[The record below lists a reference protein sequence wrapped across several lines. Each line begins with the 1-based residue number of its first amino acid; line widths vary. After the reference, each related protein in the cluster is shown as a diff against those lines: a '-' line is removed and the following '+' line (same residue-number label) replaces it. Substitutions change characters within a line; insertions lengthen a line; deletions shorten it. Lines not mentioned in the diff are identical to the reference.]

1 MEYLQQGLERFKR
14 EQGSEEPPQRRQ
26 TGAPRPVP
34 PPIVYTSTKTVE
46 LTDETMRTQRLIS
59 GFEGGAFVDAF
70 KMLRTQV
77 VKQCRQ
83 NGWNVLGVTS
93 PTPHEG
99 KTLTAVNLSLALAMD
114 LAHTVLLVD
123 ADMHRPAV
131 HEAFGMDSCPG
142 LTEHLFDE
150 VPLEQ
155 LLIHPGI
162 GRFVF
167 LPGGRPPAEGETF
180 RNLALARTLAL
191 LADGGEDAFY
201 RGEPAEEIVRFS
213 RSVGGALDEADFAEH
228 ASTWVSP
235 LSTTFMDCEVWELPP
250 ATQGIAALE
259 MLSIAEA
266 RGIADLRRDS
276 ADWWHVMVEAK
287 KLAFEDRARWI
298 GDTR

>member
-1 MEYLQQGLERFKR
+1 MEYLQQALERFKQQYGP
-14 EQGSEEPPQRRQ
+14 EGTPPRRPAGVQ
-26 TGAPRPVP
+26 RPVP

-46 LTDETMRTQRLIS
+46 LNDHAMRAQRLIT
-59 GFEGGAFVDAF
+59 GYEGGPFVDAY

-77 VKQCRQ
+77 LQLCRQ

-123 ADMHRPAV
+123 ADMRRPGV
-131 HEAFGMDSCPG
+131 HHAFNMESCPG

-167 LPGGRPPAEGETF
+167 LPGGRVIANSAE
-180 RNLALARTLAL
+180 ALASPKMAMLAEELKHRYPARLVVFDLPPLLSRADVLGFLPHLDAL
-191 LADGGEDAFY
+191 LLVVEEGRTASTDVKRAMGMLKGSVPILGGVLNKSG
-201 RGEPAEEIVRFS
+201 RGELTQRRAKD
-213 RSVGGALDEADFAEH
+213 LL
-228 ASTWVSP
+228 
-235 LSTTFMDCEVWELPP
+235 LSYS
-250 ATQGIAALE
+250 G
-259 MLSIAEA
+259 
-266 RGIADLRRDS
+266 
-276 ADWWHVMVEAK
+276 
-287 KLAFEDRARWI
+287 
-298 GDTR
+298 

>member
-1 MEYLQQGLERFKR
+1 MEYLQQGLERFKQ
-14 EQGSEEPPQRRQ
+14 EHGSEGPPQRRQ
-26 TGAPRPVP
+26 AGAPRPVP

-46 LTDETMRTQRLIS
+46 LTDETMRTQRLIT
-59 GFEGGAFVDAF
+59 GFEGGAFVDAY

-77 VKQCRQ
+77 VKQCRL

-114 LAHTVLLVD
+114 QAHTVLLVD

-131 HEAFGMDSCPG
+131 HQAFGMDHCPG

-167 LPGGRPPAEGETF
+167 LPGGRVTANSAE
-180 RNLALARTLAL
+180 ALASPKMAVLVDELKHRYPARILVFDLPPLLSRADVLGFVPHIDAL
-191 LADGGEDAFY
+191 LLVVEEGRTASTDVKRTMGLLKGSVPILGGILNKSG
-201 RGEPAEEIVRFS
+201 RGELTPRRAK
-213 RSVGGALDEADFAEH
+213 
-228 ASTWVSP
+228 
-235 LSTTFMDCEVWELPP
+235 
-250 ATQGIAALE
+250 
-259 MLSIAEA
+259 
-266 RGIADLRRDS
+266 DLRMTS
-276 ADWWHVMVEAK
+276 S
-287 KLAFEDRARWI
+287 
-298 GDTR
+298 G